1 MIINRNGA
9 EFEYK
14 GVSFVIGQPVVGTS
28 QSEYEGLY
36 GLITE
41 IRDGEDKE
49 TENDTP
55 DIYCAFGP
63 PVLPHDIEELEK
75 RFSGLY
81 QNPKKLEDISLD
93 EVIMAP
99 EMVKVVEDPEKCRRF
114 LPVYIVVEDW
124 ARAWER
130 GHEEQPY
137 TELSDAKYVFYTKL
151 KKELEEGCL
160 AYMRGKDNFCVESIK
175 DGYEGFID
183 GEYDK
188 NHYLIQIEERRL
200 AVSEEFIKRVSVS

>member
-55 DIYCAFGP
+55 DIYLIRRYCRMTLKNWRNGF
-63 PVLPHDIEELEK
+63 PVCIKILK
-75 RFSGLY
+75 NWR
-81 QNPKKLEDISLD
+81 ISVL
-93 EVIMAP
+93 M
-99 EMVKVVEDPEKCRRF
+99 K
-114 LPVYIVVEDW
+114 
-124 ARAWER
+124 
-130 GHEEQPY
+130 
-137 TELSDAKYVFYTKL
+137 
-151 KKELEEGCL
+151 
-160 AYMRGKDNFCVESIK
+160 
-175 DGYEGFID
+175 
-183 GEYDK
+183 
-188 NHYLIQIEERRL
+188 
-200 AVSEEFIKRVSVS
+200 

>member
-55 DIYCAFGP
+55 DIYCSFDP
-63 PVLPHDIEELEK
+63 PILPYDIEELEK
-75 RFSGLY
+75 RFSSLY

-99 EMVKVVEDPEKCRRF
+99 EMIKGVEDPEKCRRL
-114 LPVYIVVEDW
+114 LPVYTVIEDW
-124 ARAWER
+124 ARDWER
-130 GHEEQPY
+130 GH
-137 TELSDAKYVFYTKL
+137 D
-151 KKELEEGCL
+151 
-160 AYMRGKDNFCVESIK
+160 
-175 DGYEGFID
+175 
-183 GEYDK
+183 
-188 NHYLIQIEERRL
+188 
-200 AVSEEFIKRVSVS
+200 